1 MRGAVAPISRP
12 CTSEARRFLA
22 VFFLVCTLAMLA
34 MVGGLALLQRGGMLP
49 AAPVT
54 ATWCFNMKFA
64 FLREAT
70 LSDRSLVAVGSSAT
84 WRNLDMSVFERQ
96 TAGTRALNAAPC
108 FLQIDQTA
116 FLTAFLLDRMPRV
129 DSVLVTL
136 APRDFEACRR
146 EHTAFFQPVLAGAY
160 VDRTMP
166 TWLVHFLG
174 FRPVWLL
181 REVLRLRR
189 TSELQGEG
197 PFEDAYGSSILRR
210 PGRYWPA
217 LKLDPRCDNVLPRLE
232 ALVAARGARLVV
244 ATVPVMPAWAAEFD
258 PDGASVE
265 AWSRRL
271 ASSLGKPESLFIDG
285 RALAWGDERFADPVH
300 LLYPHHVA
308 FSEFVAAAIEA
319 HRRAGAGRS

>member
-1 MRGAVAPISRP
+1 
-12 CTSEARRFLA
+12 
-22 VFFLVCTLAMLA
+22 MLA
-34 MVGGLALLQRGGMLP
+34 IVGAFAVLQRGGMLP

-64 FLREAT
+64 FLREAS
-70 LSDRSLVAVGSSAT
+70 LSDRTLVAVGSSAT

-96 TAGTRALNAAPC
+96 MAGTRALNAAPC
-108 FLQIDQTA
+108 YLQIDQTA

-129 DSVLVTL
+129 DTVLVTL
-136 APRDFEACRR
+136 APRDFEACR
-146 EHTAFFQPVLAGAY
+146 EQDAAFFQPMLAGAY

-189 TSELQGEG
+189 TSELQPGAV
-197 PFEDAYGSSILRR
+197 FEDAYGSSILRR
-210 PGRYWPA
+210 PQSWWPA
-217 LKLDPRCDNVLPRLE
+217 LRLDPRCDNALPRLE

-244 ATVPVMPAWAAEFD
+244 ATVPVMPAWAAKFD
-258 PDGASVE
+258 PNGASVE

-271 ASSLGKPESLFIDG
+271 ASSLRRPESLFIDG
-285 RALAWGDERFADPVH
+285 RALAWGNERFADPVH

-308 FSEFVAAAIEA
+308 FSEFIAAAIEA

>member
-1 MRGAVAPISRP
+1 MRSAAASISCLRA
-12 CTSEARRFLA
+12 SEARRFLA
-22 VFFLVCTLAMLA
+22 VFAIVCALSTLA
-34 MVGGLALLQRGGMLP
+34 MVGALALLQRGGMLP

-129 DSVLVTL
+129 DTVLVTL

-197 PFEDAYGSSILRR
+197 LFEDAYGSSILRR

-319 HRRAGAGRS
+319 HRRAGVGRS